1 MRRPLTSLV
10 AAVAVAVA
18 TVVTPLA
25 GVAAQGATVAHGSP
39 SADGTT
45 TPPFE
50 LVANNDRARIR
61 AGEKATTDVLAND
74 SCTVKQQ
81 PCPSNRVRIS
91 IDRTTVPK
99 NVEAHIHQV
108 DGTITVTVPDHRRA
122 GRFSI
127 WYILRNRFGQEARAA
142 LRVRVV
148 YPGYSPRHATP
159 HGGPT
164 FNDPEGDLAHRRN
177 ILHQVIV
184 NIDSV
189 RGYKV
194 DSRRQCPRNIEYA
207 PNEIKISLYSIADMN
222 FVNALIR
229 AVRRC
234 VSVQLLMNDHLDA
247 TTSPSWGK
255 LLRVVGNDRT
265 KYSWTYRCKSSCRG
279 RHGVLHSKFYLFSK
293 VGKRRDVVMV
303 GSSNMTTNAS
313 HVQWNDLLTRTGHPK
328 LYDEF
333 RSVFEEMAPDK
344 YVPDGFR
351 HYTAG
356 PYDIDFWPQIGAT
369 AKDDALLG
377 YFKSIRCK
385 GATGGAGR
393 DGHTVVYINIHAWH
407 SSPRGQYLA
416 DKVRSLW
423 AHGCWIH
430 ILYSFMGHHIFH
442 TLEDHTNRRMV
453 VLRTLFPQKDTD
465 VARIYSHMKNIA
477 VSGHTV
483 DDTSTWV
490 VWTGSNNFTN
500 MGVHSDEVMMRV
512 PFRDVYRK
520 YVRHWHYIAHTMSSP
535 TWAIYSEPSGGG
547 RAPDD
552 TDRVAAR
559 MGRSPTTRGT
569 SAPTVRRLSPLQI
582 RTPGQDM
589 D

>member
-1 MRRPLTSLV
+1 MRSAASLV
-10 AAVAVAVA
+10 AAFAVAVSTA
-18 TVVTPLA
+18 VTP
-25 GVAAQGATVAHGSP
+25 VAAHAATTDSAP
-39 SADGTT
+39 SAGAVTSGTA
-45 TPPFE
+45 PFE
-50 LVANNDRARIR
+50 LVAGNDRVRIR

-74 SCTVKQQ
+74 SCTVKEQ

-91 IDRTTVPK
+91 IDRSTVPK

-108 DGTITVTVPDHRRA
+108 DGTITVTVPGHRRA

-127 WYILRNRFGQEARAA
+127 WYILRNRLGQEARAA

-148 YPGYSPRHATP
+148 YPGYSPRHASP
-159 HGGPT
+159 YGGPT
-164 FNDPEGDLAHRRN
+164 FNDPEGNLAQRRR

-194 DSRRQCPRNIEYA
+194 DSRRQCPRNVKWA

-222 FVNALIR
+222 FVDALVR

-255 LLRVVGNDRT
+255 LLRAVGNNRNAYD
-265 KYSWTYRCKSSCRG
+265 WTYRCVGSCRG
-279 RHGVLHSKFYLFSK
+279 RHGVLHSKFYLFSQ
-293 VGKRRDVVMV
+293 VAKRRDVVMV

-313 HVQWNDLLTRTGHPK
+313 HVQWNDLLTRTGHAK
-328 LYDEF
+328 LYNQF
-333 RSVFEEMAPDK
+333 RSVFEEMAPDQ

-351 HYTAG
+351 QYTAG
-356 PYDIDFWPQIGAT
+356 PYQTDFWPQIGAT

-407 SSPRGQYLA
+407 SAPRGQYLA
-416 DKVRSLW
+416 NKVRSLW

-430 ILYSFMGHHIFH
+430 ILYSFMGHGIFH
-442 TLEDHTNRRMV
+442 TLTEHTNRRMV
-453 VLRTLFPQKDTD
+453 VLRTLFPHENTD
-465 VARIYSHMKNIA
+465 VAKIYSHMKNIA
-477 VSGHTV
+477 VSGHTA

-520 YVRHWHYIAHTMSSP
+520 YVHHWHYIAHTMSSP

-547 RAPDD
+547 RAPAD
-552 TDRVAAR
+552 TDRKIAT
-559 MGRSPTTRGT
+559 MGRSPAQGSSTP
-569 SAPTVRRLSPLQI
+569 SVRRLSPMKI
-582 RTPGQDM
+582 TTSGQDM